1 VASDAPLMESSSEN
15 PVIVIGGPTASGKS
29 ALALAIAREF
39 RGMIVNADS
48 MQLYDALPIL
58 TAQPSDADRAAAPHR
73 LYGVLPPEQVGSAQL
88 WRTMALQEIEQSL
101 KAGRLPIVVGG
112 TGLYLRT
119 LTQGL
124 SPMPDIPDEVRAR
137 VRRLWEEEGQHA
149 VRQRLE
155 QRDPFAAAR
164 LKPNDK
170 QRQLRALEVVEA
182 TGRPLSEWQ
191 SEVGEGAPAGLR
203 FVTLV
208 LRPEREGLRAA
219 IAGRFEAM
227 VEAGALAEVARLL
240 GRNLPEDRPILRAV
254 GLPQLARYVAG
265 KITLD
270 QAISE
275 AVTATRQYAKR
286 QDTWFRHQFVAD
298 YAVESQFSE
307 KIWPEIFSFIRQCGL
322 TP

>member
-1 VASDAPLMESSSEN
+1 MESPSEN

-39 RGMIVNADS
+39 RGTIINADS

-58 TAQPSDADRAAAPHR
+58 TAQPSQADHAAAPHR

-88 WRTMALQEIEQSL
+88 WRDMALREIDQTL

-119 LTQGL
+119 LMQGL
-124 SPMPDIPDEVRAR
+124 SPMPDIPDEVRER
-137 VRRLWEEEGQHA
+137 VRRLWEEEGQQR

-155 QRDPFAAAR
+155 RLDPLAASR

-182 TGRPLSEWQ
+182 TGRPLSDWQ
-191 SEVGEGAPAGLR
+191 NEIVQGAPQGMR
-203 FVTLV
+203 FITLV
-208 LRPEREGLRAA
+208 LRPEREGLRDA
-219 IAGRFEAM
+219 IAGRFAAM
-227 VEAGALAEVARLL
+227 VEAGALAEAGKLL
-240 GRNLPEDRPILRAV
+240 GRHLPEDRPVLRAV
-254 GLPQLARYVAG
+254 GLPQLARHIARE
-265 KITLD
+265 ITVD
-270 QAISE
+270 QAIRE

-286 QDTWFRHQFVAD
+286 QDTWFRHQFIAN
-298 YAVESQFSE
+298 YGLESQFSE
-307 KIWPEIFSFIRQCGL
+307 KVWPEIFSFIRHCGL
-322 TP
+322 TPQA

>member
-1 VASDAPLMESSSEN
+1 MDSPSEN
-15 PVIVIGGPTASGKS
+15 PVVVIGGPTASGKS

-39 RGMIVNADS
+39 RGTIVNADS

-88 WRTMALQEIEQSL
+88 WRAMALQEIEQSL

-112 TGLYLRT
+112 TGFYLRA
-119 LTQGL
+119 LMQGL
-124 SPMPDIPDEVRAR
+124 SPMPDIPDEVRTR
-137 VRRLWEEEGQHA
+137 VRRLWEEEGQPA

-155 QRDPFAAAR
+155 QRDPLAASR

-182 TGRPLSEWQ
+182 TGRPLSAWQ
-191 SEVGEGAPAGLR
+191 SEIGEGAPGGLR

-227 VEAGALAEVARLL
+227 VQAGALAEVERLL
-240 GRNLPEDRPILRAV
+240 GRKLPEDRPILRAV
-254 GLPQLARYVAG
+254 GLPQLARHVAE
-265 KITLD
+265 KISLD

-298 YAVESQFSE
+298 YPIESQFSE
-307 KIWPEIFSFIRQCGL
+307 KTWPEIFSFIRQCGL

>member
-1 VASDAPLMESSSEN
+1 MESPSEN

-39 RGMIVNADS
+39 RGTIVNADS
-48 MQLYDALPIL
+48 MQLYEALPIL
-58 TAQPSDADRAAAPHR
+58 TAQPSDADRAAVPHR
-73 LYGVLPPEQVGSAQL
+73 LYGVLPAEQVGSAQL
-88 WRTMALQEIEQSL
+88 WRAMALQEIDQNL

-119 LTQGL
+119 LMQGL

-137 VRRLWEEEGQHA
+137 IRRLWEDEGQHA

-155 QRDPFAAAR
+155 QRDPLAASR

-191 SEVGEGAPAGLR
+191 SQAGQGAPGGLR
-203 FVTLV
+203 FVRLV
-208 LRPEREGLRAA
+208 LRPEREGLRAS
-219 IAGRFEAM
+219 IRGRLEAM
-227 VEAGALAEVARLL
+227 VEAGALAEVGKLL
-240 GRNLPEDRPILRAV
+240 VRNLPEDRPILRAV
-254 GLPQLARYVAG
+254 GVPQLARHIEG
-265 KITLD
+265 KIHLD
-270 QAISE
+270 QALSE

-298 YAVESQFSE
+298 YAFESQFSE
-307 KIWPEIFSFIRQCGL
+307 KIWPEIFSFIRRCGL
-322 TP
+322 TPQA

>member
-1 VASDAPLMESSSEN
+1 MESPSEN

-39 RGMIVNADS
+39 RGTIINADS

-58 TAQPSDADRAAAPHR
+58 TAQPSQADRAAAPHR

-88 WRTMALQEIEQSL
+88 WRGMALEEIDQTFEAS
-101 KAGRLPIVVGG
+101 RLPIVVGG

-119 LTQGL
+119 LMQGL
-124 SPMPDIPDEVRAR
+124 SPMPDIPNEVRER
-137 VRRLWEEEGQHA
+137 VRRLWEEEGQAA

-155 QRDPFAAAR
+155 RLDPLAAAR

-182 TGRPLSEWQ
+182 TGRPLSDWQ
-191 SEVGEGAPAGLR
+191 NEIAQGAPHGMR
-203 FVTLV
+203 FITLV
-208 LRPEREGLRAA
+208 LRPEREGLRDA
-219 IAGRFEAM
+219 IAGRFAAM
-227 VEAGALAEVARLL
+227 VGAGALAEAGNLL
-240 GRNLPEDRPILRAV
+240 GRHLPEDRPVMRAV
-254 GLPQLARYVAG
+254 GLPQLARHIAG

-270 QAISE
+270 QSISE

-286 QDTWFRHQFVAD
+286 QDTWFRHQFIAD
-298 YAVESQFSE
+298 YGLESQFSE
-307 KIWPEIFSFIRQCGL
+307 KIWPEIFSFIRHCGL
-322 TP
+322 TPQA